1 MKTKIMLTAFLL
13 SISAQATAQT
23 YVFRAV
29 SGAPAGESSLVD
41 RDSGGEVETPTE
53 PPESEYGGGWVAFAQ
68 EFSLPYTLSFDSL
81 NWGNRSLQLLPT
93 VAYPNSHAMG
103 SIDVSNNAL
112 NSTHGLRTIEYIHG
126 NLNLS
131 NNSIIELNLPN
142 LMQVNGS
149 LNLSNNPI
157 ENWNIQNLDY
167 IEETLDISNTNISN
181 FNSIVL
187 IEMVGILDAR
197 NNNLTSLSGLEN
209 LYINDAIYLDADYS
223 GERLHFTTP
232 FCSSAGVLFS
242 INGPGI
248 MQLCYF

>member
-1 MKTKIMLTAFLL
+1 MKTKIMLTALLL

-23 YVFRAV
+23 FVFRAV

-41 RDSGGEVETPTE
+41 RDNGGEVGTPTE

-68 EFSLPYTLSFDSL
+68 EFNLPYTLSFDSL

-93 VAYPNSHAMG
+93 VAYPNNHAMG

-112 NSTHGLRTIEYIHG
+112 TSTHGLRTIEYVHG
-126 NLNLS
+126 NLDLS
-131 NNSIIELNLPN
+131 DNSITNLNLPD

-157 ENWNIQNLDY
+157 ESWNIQNLDY
-167 IEETLDISNTNISN
+167 IEGTLNIRNTNISN
-181 FNSIVL
+181 FNNFFFL
-187 IEMVGILDAR
+187 EMVGVLDAR

-209 LYINDAIYLDADYS
+209 MYISNAIYLDADYN